1 MKRIKYA
8 LTAGMVI
15 IAVLNSCNH
24 KGNNKDSESSGKM
37 ISQQNDGSILLK
49 LEEAACYSDQV
60 NPSSNTAEWKFTVP
74 KPGRYKVWLCSAT
87 RDTNNLSYIRPVK
100 ISLLDSNLE
109 RSPECDKIIRNSTDV
124 TFPYFRTDSYM
135 GSVYIPEPGEYNI
148 QVISEKVTT
157 KEIRSHSQLLADNTM
172 LMSLML
178 VPMIR

>member
-1 MKRIKYA
+1 MKKLRFV
-8 LTAGMVI
+8 LFTGMV
-15 IAVLNSCNH
+15 VTGVCFSCNH
-24 KGNNKDSESSGKM
+24 FNNHRDQDEKGKM
-37 ISQQNDGSILLK
+37 ISQQDDGSILLK

-157 KEIRSHSQLLADNTM
+157 KEIRSHSQLLADNTR